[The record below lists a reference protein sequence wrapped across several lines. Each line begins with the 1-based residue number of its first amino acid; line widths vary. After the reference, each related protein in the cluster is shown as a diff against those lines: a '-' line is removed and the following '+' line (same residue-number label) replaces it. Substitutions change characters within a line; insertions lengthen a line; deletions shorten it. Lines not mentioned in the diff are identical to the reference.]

1 MQYAN
6 WKEKSTHCN
15 DTERSLPIISIDKV
29 TDLSAWMQKRRT
41 DLMNLTPEART
52 YKRTRGRVR
61 TPEEKKALALAAGK
75 AWNEWLSSGK
85 LVKTDKGYE
94 LYKI

>member
-1 MQYAN
+1 M
-6 WKEKSTHCN
+6 S
-15 DTERSLPIISIDKV
+15 
-29 TDLSAWMQKRRT
+29 QKMYRIR
-41 DLMNLTPEART
+41 DIVRLQFKDYIAILMNLTPEART

-61 TPEEKKALALAAGK
+61 APEEKKALVLAAGK

-85 LVKTDKGYE
+85 LVKTVKGYE

>member
-1 MQYAN
+1 M
-6 WKEKSTHCN
+6 S
-15 DTERSLPIISIDKV
+15 
-29 TDLSAWMQKRRT
+29 QKMYRIR
-41 DLMNLTPEART
+41 DIVRLQFKDYIAILMNLTPEART

-61 TPEEKKALALAAGK
+61 TPEEKKALVLGTGK
-75 AWNEWLSSGK
+75 AWNEWLSFGK

>member
-1 MQYAN
+1 M
-6 WKEKSTHCN
+6 S
-15 DTERSLPIISIDKV
+15 
-29 TDLSAWMQKRRT
+29 QKMYRIR
-41 DLMNLTPEART
+41 DIVRLQFKDYIAILMNLTPEART

-61 TPEEKKALALAAGK
+61 TPEEKKALVLAAGK

>member
-1 MQYAN
+1 MYRIRDIVRLQFKDYIA
-6 WKEKSTHCN
+6 
-15 DTERSLPIISIDKV
+15 I
-29 TDLSAWMQKRRT
+29 
-41 DLMNLTPEART
+41 LMNLTPEART

-61 TPEEKKALALAAGK
+61 TPEEKKALVLAAGK

>member
-1 MQYAN
+1 M
-6 WKEKSTHCN
+6 
-15 DTERSLPIISIDKV
+15 SIDKV
-29 TDLSAWMQKRRT
+29 TDLSAWMQKSRT
-41 DLMNLTPEART
+41 DLRNLTPEART

-61 TPEEKKALALAAGK
+61 TPEEKKALVLAAGK

>member
-1 MQYAN
+1 M
-6 WKEKSTHCN
+6 S
-15 DTERSLPIISIDKV
+15 
-29 TDLSAWMQKRRT
+29 QKMYRIR
-41 DLMNLTPEART
+41 DIVRLQFKDYIAILMNLTPEART

-61 TPEEKKALALAAGK
+61 TPEEKKALVLAAGK

-94 LYKI
+94 LYKK

>member
-1 MQYAN
+1 M
-6 WKEKSTHCN
+6 
-15 DTERSLPIISIDKV
+15 SIDKV

-41 DLMNLTPEART
+41 DLRNLTPEART

-61 TPEEKKALALAAGK
+61 TPEEKKALVLAVGK

>member
-1 MQYAN
+1 M
-6 WKEKSTHCN
+6 S
-15 DTERSLPIISIDKV
+15 
-29 TDLSAWMQKRRT
+29 QKMYRIR
-41 DLMNLTPEART
+41 DIVRLQFKDYIAILMNLTPEART

-61 TPEEKKALALAAGK
+61 TPEEKKALVLDTGK

-94 LYKI
+94 LCKVQIRIVKA

>member
-1 MQYAN
+1 M
-6 WKEKSTHCN
+6 S
-15 DTERSLPIISIDKV
+15 
-29 TDLSAWMQKRRT
+29 QKMYRIR
-41 DLMNLTPEART
+41 DIVRLQFKDYIAILMNLTPEERT

-61 TPEEKKALALAAGK
+61 TPEEKKALVLAAGK

-85 LVKTDKGYE
+85 LVKTDKEYE

>member
-1 MQYAN
+1 M
-6 WKEKSTHCN
+6 S
-15 DTERSLPIISIDKV
+15 
-29 TDLSAWMQKRRT
+29 QKMYRIRDIVRLQFKDYIT
-41 DLMNLTPEART
+41 ILMNLTPEART

-61 TPEEKKALALAAGK
+61 TPEEKKALVLAAGK

>member
-1 MQYAN
+1 M
-6 WKEKSTHCN
+6 S
-15 DTERSLPIISIDKV
+15 
-29 TDLSAWMQKRRT
+29 QKMYRIR
-41 DLMNLTPEART
+41 DIVRLQFKDYIAILRNLTPEART

-61 TPEEKKALALAAGK
+61 TPEEKKASVLAAGK

>member
-1 MQYAN
+1 M
-6 WKEKSTHCN
+6 S
-15 DTERSLPIISIDKV
+15 
-29 TDLSAWMQKRRT
+29 QKMYRIR
-41 DLMNLTPEART
+41 DIVRLQFKDYIAILMNLTPEART

-61 TPEEKKALALAAGK
+61 APEEKKALVLAAGK

>member
-1 MQYAN
+1 MMSQKMY
-6 WKEKSTHCN
+6 
-15 DTERSLPIISIDKV
+15 IIRDIVRLQLKDYI
-29 TDLSAWMQKRRT
+29 AI
-41 DLMNLTPEART
+41 LMNLTPEART

-61 TPEEKKALALAAGK
+61 TPEEKKALVLAAGK

>member
-1 MQYAN
+1 M
-6 WKEKSTHCN
+6 S
-15 DTERSLPIISIDKV
+15 
-29 TDLSAWMQKRRT
+29 QKMYRIR
-41 DLMNLTPEART
+41 DIVRLQFKDYIAILMNLTPEART

-61 TPEEKKALALAAGK
+61 TPEEKKALVLAAGK

-94 LYKI
+94 LCKI

>member
-1 MQYAN
+1 M
-6 WKEKSTHCN
+6 S
-15 DTERSLPIISIDKV
+15 
-29 TDLSAWMQKRRT
+29 QKMYRIR
-41 DLMNLTPEART
+41 DIVRLQFKDYIAILMNLTPEART

-61 TPEEKKALALAAGK
+61 TPEEKKALVLATGK

>member
-1 MQYAN
+1 M
-6 WKEKSTHCN
+6 S
-15 DTERSLPIISIDKV
+15 
-29 TDLSAWMQKRRT
+29 QKMYRIR
-41 DLMNLTPEART
+41 DIVRLQFKDYIAILMNLTPEART

-61 TPEEKKALALAAGK
+61 TPEEKKALVLATGK

-85 LVKTDKGYE
+85 LVKTVKGYE

>member
-1 MQYAN
+1 M
-6 WKEKSTHCN
+6 S
-15 DTERSLPIISIDKV
+15 
-29 TDLSAWMQKRRT
+29 QKMYRIR
-41 DLMNLTPEART
+41 DIVRLQFKDYIAILMNLTPEART

-61 TPEEKKALALAAGK
+61 TPEEKKALVLAVGK

>member
-1 MQYAN
+1 M
-6 WKEKSTHCN
+6 S
-15 DTERSLPIISIDKV
+15 
-29 TDLSAWMQKRRT
+29 QKMYRIR
-41 DLMNLTPEART
+41 DIVRLQFKDYIAILMNLTPEART
-52 YKRTRGRVR
+52 YKRIRDRVR
-61 TPEEKKALALAAGK
+61 THEEKKALVLAAGK

>member
-1 MQYAN
+1 M
-6 WKEKSTHCN
+6 S
-15 DTERSLPIISIDKV
+15 
-29 TDLSAWMQKRRT
+29 QKMYRIR
-41 DLMNLTPEART
+41 DIVRLQFKDYIAILMNLTPEART

-61 TPEEKKALALAAGK
+61 TPEEKKALVLAAGK

-85 LVKTDKGYE
+85 LVKTVKGYE

>member
-1 MQYAN
+1 M
-6 WKEKSTHCN
+6 S
-15 DTERSLPIISIDKV
+15 
-29 TDLSAWMQKRRT
+29 QKMYRIR
-41 DLMNLTPEART
+41 DIVRLQFKDYIAILMNLTPEART

-61 TPEEKKALALAAGK
+61 APEEKKALVLAAGK

-85 LVKTDKGYE
+85 LVKTDKRYE

>member
-1 MQYAN
+1 
-6 WKEKSTHCN
+6 
-15 DTERSLPIISIDKV
+15 
-29 TDLSAWMQKRRT
+29 
-41 DLMNLTPEART
+41 MNLTPEART

-61 TPEEKKALALAAGK
+61 TPEEKKALVLAAGK

-85 LVKTDKGYE
+85 LVKTDKRYE

>member
-1 MQYAN
+1 MSDLEYNQ
-6 WKEKSTHCN
+6 
-15 DTERSLPIISIDKV
+15 ERSPPIMSIDKV
-29 TDLSAWMQKRRT
+29 TDLSAWMKKRRT
-41 DLMNLTPEART
+41 DLMNLTPEARA

-61 TPEEKKALALAAGK
+61 SPEEKKALVLAAGK

-94 LYKI
+94 LCKV

>member
-1 MQYAN
+1 M
-6 WKEKSTHCN
+6 S
-15 DTERSLPIISIDKV
+15 
-29 TDLSAWMQKRRT
+29 QKMYRIR
-41 DLMNLTPEART
+41 DIVRLQFKDYIAILMNLTPEART

-61 TPEEKKALALAAGK
+61 THEEKKALVLAAGK

-94 LYKI
+94 LCKV

>member
-1 MQYAN
+1 M
-6 WKEKSTHCN
+6 S
-15 DTERSLPIISIDKV
+15 
-29 TDLSAWMQKRRT
+29 QKMYRIR
-41 DLMNLTPEART
+41 DIVRLQFKDYIAILMNLTPEART

-61 TPEEKKALALAAGK
+61 TPEEKKALVLAAGK

-94 LYKI
+94 LCKV